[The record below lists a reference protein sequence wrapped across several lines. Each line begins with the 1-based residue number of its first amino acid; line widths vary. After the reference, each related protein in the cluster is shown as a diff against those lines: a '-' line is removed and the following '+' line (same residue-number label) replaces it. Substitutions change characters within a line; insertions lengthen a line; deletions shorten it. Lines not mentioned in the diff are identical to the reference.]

1 MKIKID
7 FVTNSSSASFIVAI
21 APDELEEFKRYIEKL
36 DRDPEGANEGCTCY
50 FASANMQELL
60 DYTNGRR
67 FDWASKPRGL
77 EYYNLSEESFDV
89 CKEAIEEGKAVA
101 SVRVDYEMCERFSD
115 KWENFIIASGD

>member
-21 APDELEEFKRYIEKL
+21 DPDELEEFKRYIEKL
-36 DRDPEGANEGCTCY
+36 NRDPEGANEGCSCY
-50 FASANMQELL
+50 FASSDMQELL

-67 FDWASKPRGL
+67 YDWASKPRGL
-77 EYYNLSEESFDV
+77 DYYNLSEESFIV

-101 SVRVDYEMCERFSD
+101 SVRIDNQLGERFCD
-115 KWENFIIASGD
+115 YYNNVIIASGD